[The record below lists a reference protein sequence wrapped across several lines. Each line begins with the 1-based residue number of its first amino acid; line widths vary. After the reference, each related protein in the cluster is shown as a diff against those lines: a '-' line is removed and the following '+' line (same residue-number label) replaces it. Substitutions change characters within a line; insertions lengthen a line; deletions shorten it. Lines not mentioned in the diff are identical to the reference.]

1 MSKFLKRFTP
11 NSATPLE
18 SARGQ
23 VIVATCFAMGAATL
37 ALLLYWIVFSWLE
50 ELSTLGIGLIL
61 ILILVGITASVQRG
75 KVRAA
80 AWTLTI
86 LLALINLAN
95 MADYGIGTASSAGFV
110 LPIVLAAFTLGPK
123 LGLGTAA
130 LGSISVFAIALAGAA
145 GQLQTEIPFQE
156 SNLSF
161 DAITLTLIYMLV
173 GLLCAVWVGEE
184 GWKVEG

>member
-1 MSKFLKRFTP
+1 MSKFLERFMP
-11 NSATPLE
+11 SAATPLE
-18 SARGQ
+18 RARAR
-23 VIVATCFAMGAATL
+23 VIVATCFAIGAAIL

-50 ELSTLGIGLIL
+50 ELLTIGIGLVL
-61 ILILVGITASVQRG
+61 ILILVGIMALAQRG

-80 AWTLTI
+80 AWALVI
-86 LLALINLAN
+86 FLVLLNLAD
-95 MADYGIGTASSAGFV
+95 MADYGIGTVSSAGFII
-110 LPIVLAAFTLGPK
+110 PIVLATFTLGPR

-161 DAITLTLIYMLV
+161 DAIILTLVYMLT
-173 GLLCAVWVGEE
+173 GLLCAVWAGGDRLE
-184 GWKVEG
+184 G